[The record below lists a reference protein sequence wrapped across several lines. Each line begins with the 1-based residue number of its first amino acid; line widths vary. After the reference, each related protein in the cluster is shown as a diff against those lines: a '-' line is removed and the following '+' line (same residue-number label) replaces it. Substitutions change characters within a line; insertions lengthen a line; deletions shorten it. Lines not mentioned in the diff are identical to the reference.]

1 MWIGLIENAHISLA
15 YNYSDGTQFKCD
27 SFGVKQLFELELIYI
42 FLFFVINKLKI
53 NSESPQKTWD
63 MLRYSERNRL
73 INVQYKCQRINVPK
87 TKPNV
92 FFFEM
97 LRRSSTLFLSS
108 IWHFRWS
115 KAILLTD
122 QLQKLCGRT
131 KSFFAVLAIQNILWW
146 WWRSI
151 LAMCVFVYVYYGRKR
166 PNGKK

>member
-1 MWIGLIENAHISLA
+1 MLISLP

-27 SFGVKQLFELELIYI
+27 LFRVKQLFELELIYI

-92 FFFEM
+92 FFSKCFDEAALCFYHLFDILDGAKQFFWQINCKNSAVERNHFSLY
-97 LRRSSTLFLSS
+97 LRFKISCDDDD
-108 IWHFRWS
+108 
-115 KAILLTD
+115 D
-122 QLQKLCGRT
+122 QYWL
-131 KSFFAVLAIQNILWW
+131 
-146 WWRSI
+146 
-151 LAMCVFVYVYYGRKR
+151 CVFFSMYTMGGRDR
-166 PNGKK
+166 TGKK